1 MSARAG
7 VERRLAGLACGRTA
21 AEALGLLMNS
31 TGFGDGARKLVTRR
45 SSLGGV
51 VRSTGHSLRI
61 GVLGA
66 EGAEVWMV
74 TQMILDAM

>member
-7 VERRLAGLACGRTA
+7 VERRLAGLACGRTAVRRTA

-66 EGAEVWMV
+66 EGAEVWMED
-74 TQMILDAM
+74 TS

>member
-31 TGFGDGARKLVTRR
+31 TGFGDGARKLVTKR
-45 SSLGGV
+45 SSLVGGV

-66 EGAEVWMV
+66 EGAEVWMED
-74 TQMILDAM
+74 TS